1 MRDIKKLV
9 SLFLFGKVVK
19 NMPYIPPEIV
29 KKAEEMVE
37 NERERQKELL
47 LYKEKKG

>member
-29 KKAEEMVE
+29 KKAEEMD
-37 NERERQKELL
+37 LL
-47 LYKEKKG
+47 TYLQNYEHKN